1 MSSVVLDS
9 EVLARL
15 RQAEGRVEIRDR
27 AGLLVGYFIPP
38 SENSTDVSPYR
49 GVEVPFTDEDLDRFE
64 SEPGGRA
71 LDEIL
76 KDLEKRS

>member
-9 EVLARL
+9 KVLERL
-15 RQAEGRVEIRDR
+15 RQPGGRVEIRDETGQL
-27 AGLLVGYFIPP
+27 AGYFTPP
-38 SENSTDVSPYR
+38 SDHLSESGLYHDVK
-49 GVEVPFTDEDLDRFE
+49 VPFTDEELDGFE
-64 SEPGGRA
+64 QEPGGRT

>member
-9 EVLARL
+9 QVLERL
-15 RQAEGRVEIRDR
+15 RQPGGLVEIRDETGQL
-27 AGLLVGYFIPP
+27 AGYFTPP
-38 SENSTDVSPYR
+38 GEHPKESSLYR
-49 GVEVPFTDEDLDRFE
+49 DVEVPFTDEELDRFE
-64 SEPGGRA
+64 QEPGGRS

>member
-9 EVLARL
+9 KSLEQL
-15 RQAEGRVEIRDR
+15 RQGGGRVEILDE
-27 AGLLVGYFIPP
+27 AGQLAGYFIRPDDRLLEA
-38 SENSTDVSPYR
+38 SLYR
-49 GVEVPFTDEDLDRFE
+49 DIEVPFTDEDLDRFE
-64 SEPGGRA
+64 QEPGDYT